1 MDPTQ
6 KLRRTRGPG
15 QDWNPGSNADQFRIS
30 LPLPKKVPK
39 VSASLGKTVQAIVD
53 NHVKSGP
60 ELSTGCLSGCRAGKE
75 TKKPGSTIT
84 NPTPRRTWRHKQ
96 SFASSADLA
105 MENEIAF
112 CGRNCVGGPG
122 SIDIRCLHRDTTISM
137 VI

>member
-15 QDWNPGSNADQFRIS
+15 QDSNPGSHANQFLIS
-30 LPLPKKVPK
+30 LPLSKMCGTPKKVPK

-84 NPTPRRTWRHKQ
+84 NPTPRRTWRNKQ

-122 SIDIRCLHRDTTISM
+122 SIDIRCLS
-137 VI
+137 